1 VYISKI
7 TFYNTFLDFLKFIKG
22 IMKLNKCSKNTFE
35 NINKVK
41 ICLKKY
47 IYASKES
54 LMEKNSLN
62 DILFLTF
69 KTIIVLLIILKRQ
82 QN

>member
-1 VYISKI
+1 
-7 TFYNTFLDFLKFIKG
+7 
-22 IMKLNKCSKNTFE
+22 MKLNKCSKNTFE